1 MTSRT
6 PSSVTALDVA
16 RIKADFPLLQRT
28 IRDGKRLVYL
38 DSGATSQKPSSVL
51 DAERRFYE
59 MHNAAVHRGAHQLG
73 EEATDAY
80 EGARET
86 IARFIG
92 AQSRDIV
99 FTKNATEAINLVAY
113 SLGNASF
120 SDTAVGQSLS
130 LQPGDRIVVTEMEH
144 HANLIPWQELCRR
157 TGAELAWLGV
167 DDEGR
172 LDLSTVDQ
180 IINDRTKVVAFTH
193 QSNVLGTI
201 NPVAEIVARAR
212 AVRALVVLDACQSA
226 PHMPLDVVELGVD
239 FVTFSGHKMLG
250 PTGIGVLWG
259 RTEIL
264 AAMPPFLTGGSM
276 IETVYMDHATYAEPP
291 QRFEAGTP
299 VAAQAVGLAAACDY
313 LTAVGMDKVFEHE
326 HALTGY
332 ALEGLASISGLRVI
346 GPNNADQRGGAVSFL
361 VDDIHAHDVGQV
373 LDDRGVEVR
382 VGHHCAWPLMRRFG
396 ISATTRAS
404 FYLYNDFSDVDALVE
419 SLDAAKSFFG
429 VK

>member
-6 PSSVTALDVA
+6 PLSVTTLDVT
-16 RIKADFPLLQRT
+16 RIKSDFPLLQRT

-92 AQSRDIV
+92 AQAGDIV

-172 LDLSTVDQ
+172 LDLSTMDQ
-180 IINDRTKVVAFTH
+180 VINDRTKIVAFAH

-201 NPVAEIVARAR
+201 NPVTEIVARAR
-212 AVRALVVLDACQSA
+212 AVKALVVLDACQSA
-226 PHMPLDVVELGVD
+226 PHMPLNVVELGVD
-239 FVTFSGHKMLG
+239 FVAFSGHKMLG

-259 RTEIL
+259 RTEVL

-276 IETVYMDHATYAEPP
+276 IETVYMDHATYADPP

-313 LTAVGMDKVFEHE
+313 LTAVGMDKVFNHE
-326 HALTGY
+326 HALTSY
-332 ALEGLASISGLRVI
+332 ALDGLASISGLRVI
-346 GPNNADQRGGAVSFL
+346 GPNNADRRGGAVSFL

-396 ISATTRAS
+396 IAATTRAS

-419 SLDAAKSFFG
+419 SLVAAKSFFG